1 MATKESPVC
10 SVEIVNQQKV
20 DYVNQVLPSK
30 MVTRDMAELFKAL
43 ADPTRLRIVQALLQ
57 EELCV
62 CDISAIV
69 DVSISAISHQLRL
82 LRSMHIVKFRKQGK
96 MVYYS
101 LEDEHIAQLVKIAL
115 EHVKE
120 KETEHVTT

>member
-1 MATKESPVC
+1 MAVKESPFC
-10 SVEIVNQQKV
+10 SVEIINQQKV
-20 DYVNQVLPSK
+20 NHVNHVLPGKS
-30 MVTRDMAELFKAL
+30 VTRSLAELFKAL
-43 ADPTRLRIVQALLQ
+43 SDPTRLRIVQALLQ

-101 LEDEHIAQLVKIAL
+101 LEDEHISQMIEIAQ
-115 EHVKE
+115 EHLNE
-120 KETEHVTT
+120 KSNES

>member
-1 MATKESPVC
+1 MTENGVC
-10 SVEIVNQQKV
+10 SVEIIDREKV
-20 DYVNQVLPSK
+20 DRVNKNLTSPQETS
-30 MVTRDMAELFKAL
+30 DMAGLFKAL
-43 ADPTRLRIVQALLQ
+43 SDPTRLRIVQALLL

-82 LRSMHIVKFRKQGK
+82 LRNMRIVKFRKQGK
-96 MVYYS
+96 QVYYS
-101 LEDEHIAQLVKIAL
+101 LDDEHITQLVQTAL

-120 KETEHVTT
+120 

>member
-1 MATKESPVC
+1 MARDSDIC
-10 SVEIVNQQKV
+10 SVEIIDHQKV
-20 DYVNQVLPSK
+20 NSVKQNITSLQETSN
-30 MVTRDMAELFKAL
+30 MAGLFKAL
-43 ADPTRLRIVQALLQ
+43 ADPTRLRIVQALLL

-82 LRSMHIVKFRKQGK
+82 LRNLRIVKFRKQGK
-96 MVYYS
+96 QVYYS
-101 LEDEHIAQLVKIAL
+101 LDDEHIAELIKTAL

-120 KETEHVTT
+120 